1 MRVAGLVEI
10 HYAKG
15 LVFITCE
22 GGVAGGGGGGC
33 CSHFEKALKIFK
45 LTPHDPRLL

>member
-15 LVFITCE
+15 LVFITCK
-22 GGVAGGGGGGC
+22 GGVAGGGGRGLQP
-33 CSHFEKALKIFK
+33 F
-45 LTPHDPRLL
+45 

>member
-22 GGVAGGGGGGC
+22 GGVAGGGGGGGVAR
-33 CSHFEKALKIFK
+33 FLRK
-45 LTPHDPRLL
+45 LWSFLN

>member
-22 GGVAGGGGGGC
+22 GGVAGGGGGGV
-33 CSHFEKALKIFK
+33 AAILRK
-45 LTPHDPRLL
+45 L